1 MSPPHLCWPKRY
13 AMSPPD
19 PSFPT
24 NVCKVAT
31 WPYLKIVETGPGFIY
46 LWSINFWMSSWK
58 KTDTNNTMDFFLNY
72 HKVKHT
78 CICNVAMDHPQ
89 VQTYMQCRP
98 LNLALQKVYARSPL
112 FFFLMEGGM
121 QCRHVTP
128 VISIHHNQIPLR
140 CHRNLRNVM
149 DCLIFCMQC
158 RHAIPLANQN
168 RVCSVAMWMAQQVIC
183 SVAMRPGL
191 PTVHSM
197 QCRPHPF
204 TVMHI
209 CNVAA

>member
-1 MSPPHLCWPKRY
+1 
-13 AMSPPD
+13 
-19 PSFPT
+19 
-24 NVCKVAT
+24 
-31 WPYLKIVETGPGFIY
+31 
-46 LWSINFWMSSWK
+46 
-58 KTDTNNTMDFFLNY
+58 
-72 HKVKHT
+72 
-78 CICNVAMDHPQ
+78 MDHPQ
-89 VQTYMQCRP
+89 LQTYMQCRP

-112 FFFLMEGGM
+112 FFFLMEGDM

-128 VISIHHNQIPLR
+128 VISIHRNQIPLR
-140 CHRNLRNVM
+140 CHRNPRITM

-197 QCRPHPF
+197 QCRPPPF
-204 TVMHI
+204 HSYAYMQCRRLTCRNALPI
-209 CNVAA
+209 CNVASSHIYIYIYIQWCLKEAPNHWIISLYRQNH